1 MEPEKHLRKVRSFVH
16 RESRMTA
23 RQKRAM
29 DELWPV
35 FGITPAD
42 TALDLKAIF
51 GRDAPR
57 NLEIG
62 LGMGD
67 ALLAM
72 AQRYPEQD
80 FVGIDVHRPGV
91 GHALDVGRTLGLT
104 NIRMVITDAVEV
116 LKRSIADASFDAIY
130 IFFPDPWPKTRHHKR
145 RLISPEFVDLLSH
158 KLKPGGV
165 VHLATD
171 WEAYAVWMME
181 HFSASP
187 AFENVSGV
195 GMFAPRC
202 EDRALT
208 KFEARGQR
216 LGHGVWDLA
225 FSRRP

>member
-1 MEPEKHLRKVRSFVH
+1 MEPEKHMRKVRSFVH

-23 RQKRAM
+23 RQKRAV
-29 DELWPV
+29 DELWPS
-35 FGITPAD
+35 FGITLSEA
-42 TALDLKAIF
+42 TLDLTTIF

-57 NLEIG
+57 SLEIG

-72 AQRYPEQD
+72 AQRYPERD
-80 FVGIDVHRPGV
+80 FVGVDVHRPGV
-91 GHALDVGRTLGLT
+91 GNTLDLGRNLGLT
-104 NIRMVITDAVEV
+104 NVRAVVADAVEL
-116 LKRSIADASFDAIY
+116 LKHNVADASFDAVY

-145 RLISPEFVDLLSH
+145 RLISPAFVELLGG

-165 VHLATD
+165 VQLATD
-171 WEAYAVWMME
+171 WEAYALWMMDVL
-181 HFSASP
+181 SASP
-187 AFENVSGV
+187 AFENLSGV
-195 GMFAPRC
+195 GNFAPRC

-225 FSRRP
+225 FSRR

>member
-16 RESRMTA
+16 RESRMTP

-29 DELWPV
+29 DELWPA
-35 FGITPAD
+35 FGITLSSEAI
-42 TALDLKAIF
+42 DLPVIF
-51 GRDAPR
+51 GRDAVR
-57 NLEIG
+57 SLEIG

-72 AQRYPEQD
+72 AQRYPDRD

-91 GHALDVGRTLGLT
+91 GNALDVGRSLGLS
-104 NIRMVITDAVEV
+104 NVRMIVADAVEA
-116 LKRSIADASFDAIY
+116 LKHNIADASFDAVY

-145 RLISPEFVDLLSH
+145 RLISPEFVDLLSR
-158 KLKPGGV
+158 KLKPGGAI
-165 VHLATD
+165 HLATD

-181 HFSASP
+181 VLSASA
-187 AFENVSGV
+187 AFENLSGI
-195 GMFAPRC
+195 GAFAPRC

-225 FSRRP
+225 FVRRA